1 MATPTRF
8 TYGVGTEKIT
18 HPLGQFPLP
27 NPHNIYLYQNDFS
40 TYAAGDWTVTAGGAG
55 SGVAVAAGIG
65 GQIAITTATSGVES
79 IVGETLGFNF
89 TNFTSAANGLK
100 TWFRARV
107 TLDAAVTNPDYQI
120 GLCTASAT
128 FNGNTD
134 GVYFTKASGA
144 TVWSFVLKA
153 ASTATTVALPTT
165 TLPVNSAT
173 IDLAYYF
180 DGRGLF
186 WIYFNDVLIGT
197 YGTANNGTLGSLGSS
212 LANLPASTTG
222 LGVTFLNGF
231 HTATSVLTVDYVLA
245 GVEIVR

>member
-8 TYGVGTEKIT
+8 PYGLSVERIT
-18 HPLGQFPLP
+18 HPLGNLPLP
-27 NPHNIYLYQNDFS
+27 NPHNIYMYQNDFS

-55 SGVAVAAGIG
+55 SGVATTTGIG
-65 GQIAITTATSGVES
+65 GQLAITTATSGVES
-79 IVGETLGFNF
+79 IVGSTLGFNF

-100 TWFRARV
+100 TWFRTRV
-107 TLDAAVTNPDYQI
+107 TLDATVANPDYQV

-134 GVYFTKASGA
+134 GVYFTKASA
-144 TVWSFVLKA
+144 ASVWSFVLRK
-153 ASTATTVALPTT
+153 ASTSTTVALPSL
-165 TLPVNSAT
+165 TLPVNSAV
-173 IDLAYYF
+173 IDLAYFF

-186 WIYFNDVLIGT
+186 WIYFNDQLIGT
-197 YGTANNGTLGSLGSS
+197 YGTANNGTLGSLGSD
-212 LANLPASTTG
+212 LTNLPLSTTG
-222 LGVTFLNGF
+222 LGVTLLNGF